1 MIICRPGKGHARREP
16 YGGRVRP
23 LAVFDIDGVLADVA
37 HRVRYLEQDDPD
49 WGRFF
54 QAAPRDG
61 VHEQGRA
68 LALEAA
74 VDCDLAY
81 LTGRP
86 EWCRADTERWLEQH
100 GLPDGELVM
109 RRNGDH
115 RPARKAKPEL
125 LRSLAADRV
134 VAVVVDDD
142 LEVCDAYEQAGWTV
156 LRALWAPRSVALQH
170 AQEDAGRT

>member
-1 MIICRPGKGHARREP
+1 M
-16 YGGRVRP
+16 RP

-37 HRVRYLEQDDPD
+37 HRVAFLEQDDPD
-49 WGRFF
+49 WGAFF

-61 VHEQGRA
+61 VHEQGRE

-74 VDCDLAY
+74 VDCEVAY

-86 EWCRADTERWLEQH
+86 EWCRRDTERWLDRH
-100 GLPDGELVM
+100 GLPSGRVVM

-115 RPARKAKPEL
+115 RPARTATPGL
-125 LRSLAADRV
+125 LRDLAAGRV

-142 LEVCDAYEQAGWTV
+142 LEVCDAYERDGWNV
-156 LRALWAPRSVALQH
+156 LRALWAPKSQALRD